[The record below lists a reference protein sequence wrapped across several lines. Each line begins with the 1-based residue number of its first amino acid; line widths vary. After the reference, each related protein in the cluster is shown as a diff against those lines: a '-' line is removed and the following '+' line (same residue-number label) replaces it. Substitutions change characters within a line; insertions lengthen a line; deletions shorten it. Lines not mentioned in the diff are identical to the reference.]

1 MSAGSRYN
9 GKMGSSSQGRTGSK
23 AALSAFS
30 LRLLVEK
37 IPAVLWTT
45 DMDFRLTSVTGAA
58 LAAMNIHPEDYLG
71 VSLIDFSAQL
81 GPDTTP
87 LVAHRLALR
96 GKGSTFDIEVL
107 GRDLQ
112 AHIEPLRGPKGR
124 IVGVIGVALDNTERR
139 VAERALQLSE
149 QSYRSLIEGAPYG
162 ICRST
167 VDGQLLQV
175 NRAMAEMLSYESE
188 TELLLQSLRTEIF
201 NQPINYDEFLAQLR
215 GRGSCQGFEC
225 TWRCFGGKS
234 ILVCLGGW
242 SVLDGAGEISYLEIL
257 AENVTDRK
265 QLENQLRQA
274 QKMQAIGQLAGG
286 VAHDFNNLLTVVEGQ
301 VEMMLSEV
309 PPSGPLRHRLEEIEK
324 AADLASTLT
333 RRLLAFSRMQV
344 LQSKVLDL
352 NVVIAGMSQ
361 MLGRLIGENIEMTF
375 LPGADLGRVKADP
388 SQIEQVLMN
397 LVVNARD
404 AMPGGGRL
412 TIETHNAQFDAT
424 YSRQQAIVERG
435 DYVLLVVSDTGR
447 GMDGETQARVFE
459 PFFTTKQ
466 PGQGT
471 GLGLSM
477 VYGVVKQSGG
487 YIWVYSEPTRGA
499 TFKIYLPRVTDLADE
514 TAAVV
519 SVSSPRGKETILLA
533 EDEESVREIVS
544 GFLESKGY
552 QVLAADNGVSA
563 ELIAKSHKGEIDLL
577 LTDVVMPRK
586 GGRELAEDLRTILP
600 RLKVLFISGYTGDFV
615 VRNSILE
622 SGRAFVQKPFSM
634 QSLAKKIREILDRP
648 SVAASQTGPID
659 SPTRPE

>member
-1 MSAGSRYN
+1 
-9 GKMGSSSQGRTGSK
+9 MGSFSQGPTGSK

-45 DMDFRLTSVTGAA
+45 DLDFRLTSVAGAA
-58 LAAMNIHPEDYLG
+58 LGSMNVRPEDYLG
-71 VSLIDFSAQL
+71 VSLIDFSAHL
-81 GPDTTP
+81 GPDAVP
-87 LVAHRLALR
+87 LVAHRRALL
-96 GKGSTFDIEVL
+96 GKGSTFDIELL
-107 GRDLQ
+107 GRDFQ
-112 AHIEPLRGPKGR
+112 AHIEPLRGPKGS

-139 VAERALQLSE
+139 VAERALRLSE

-162 ICRST
+162 ICRAT

-175 NRAMAEMLSYESE
+175 NRAMAEMLNYESE
-188 TELLLQSLRTEIF
+188 TELLLQSLRTGIF
-201 NQPINYDEFLAQLR
+201 SQPINYDEFLAQLR

-225 TWRCFGGKS
+225 TWQCHGGET
-234 ILVCLGGW
+234 ILARLGGW

-257 AENVTDRK
+257 AENVTERK

-309 PPSGPLRHRLEEIEK
+309 PPKDRVRHRLEEVEK
-324 AADLASTLT
+324 AARLASTLT

-344 LQSKVLDL
+344 FQSKVLDL
-352 NVVIAGMSQ
+352 NTVIVDMSQ
-361 MLGRLIGENIEMTF
+361 MLVRLIGENIEMTF
-375 LPGADLGRVKADP
+375 LPGTDLGHVKADP
-388 SQIEQVLMN
+388 SQVEQVLMN

-404 AMPGGGRL
+404 AMPEGGRL
-412 TIETHNAQFDAT
+412 TIETHNAHLDTT

-435 DYVLLVVSDTGR
+435 DYVQLIVSDTGR
-447 GMDGETQARVFE
+447 GMDGETQARIFE

-477 VYGVVKQSGG
+477 VYGIVKQSGG
-487 YIWVYSEPTRGA
+487 YIWVYSEPGRGA
-499 TFKIYLPRVTDLADE
+499 TFKIYLPQVTDQANG

-519 SVSSPRGKETILLA
+519 SVSSPRGNETILFA

-552 QVLAADNGVSA
+552 QVLAVADGVSA
-563 ELIAKSHKGEIDLL
+563 MAMAKSHKGEIDLL
-577 LTDVVMPRK
+577 LTDLVMPKK
-586 GGRELAEDLRTILP
+586 GGRELAEDLRRTLP
-600 RLKVLFISGYTGDFV
+600 RLRVVFISGYTGDFV
-615 VRNSILE
+615 VRNAILE
-622 SGRAFVQKPFSM
+622 SGAAFVQKPFSM
-634 QSLAKKIREILDRP
+634 QFLAKRIREVLDGG
-648 SVAASQTGPID
+648 SITASQTSPID
-659 SPTRPE
+659 SPISPE